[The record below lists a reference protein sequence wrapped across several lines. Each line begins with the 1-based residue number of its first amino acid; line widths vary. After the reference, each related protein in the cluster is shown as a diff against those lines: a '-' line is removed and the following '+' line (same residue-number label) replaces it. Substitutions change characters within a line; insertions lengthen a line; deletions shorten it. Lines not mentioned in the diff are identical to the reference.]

1 VFMTSSVTDSFCYFW
16 VRWETWGYFA
26 IVVTTEVVLLLWIF
40 VVYGRNLWVLA
51 FMGLLLLGEVAT
63 VATILAMSF
72 SNFHAEANL
81 IPGIVFCL
89 VVHEPWFFHI
99 VWSPILAYHT
109 ILFAL
114 FLAKGWM
121 VYRQGRIWKSTGLL
135 ETIYKNSLINFLAIF
150 AAYLSCAVMWLAADP
165 YMAQVPVGFA
175 LSLSITSCTRLLL
188 NIRDAYYA
196 QAKGDQYRKATRQIL
211 TAGGTISIGTSA
223 DFWTEDESK
232 SVRAPSIYAEYTS
245 RDRWAFE
252 LRQMKWS
259 GNLGG

>member
-1 VFMTSSVTDSFCYFW
+1 MCL
-16 VRWETWGYFA
+16 
-26 IVVTTEVVLLLWIF
+26 VVLLLWIF

-72 SNFHAEANL
+72 SNFHGVLCPAALYLKSAQCLAAEANL

-135 ETIYKNSLINFLAIF
+135 ETIYKNSLINFLACVRF
-150 AAYLSCAVMWLAADP
+150 YFT
-165 YMAQVPVGFA
+165 VG
-175 LSLSITSCTRLLL
+175 
-188 NIRDAYYA
+188 
-196 QAKGDQYRKATRQIL
+196 
-211 TAGGTISIGTSA
+211 
-223 DFWTEDESK
+223 
-232 SVRAPSIYAEYTS
+232 
-245 RDRWAFE
+245 
-252 LRQMKWS
+252 
-259 GNLGG
+259 